1 MPKINPKLL
10 AIVEQM
16 TELHADYIRQY
27 GALLRQVYA
36 LGRSDERMGLSFDDT
51 PSLTLKQLSAVDLT
65 TNDDKA

>member
-1 MPKINPKLL
+1 
-10 AIVEQM
+10 M

-51 PSLTLKQLSAVDLT
+51 PALTIKQLSSSDLT
-65 TNDDKA
+65 TPADKA